1 MENDLYMAIDIFG
14 LEETTVSKN
23 LRGVIVSLYGLPKT
37 GKTSTAVKFPKSLLL
52 AGEIGFNAL
61 AGIKAQPIQKWS
73 EFKTVLKQL
82 AKPEA
87 KDYYETIIL
96 DTVDIFYD
104 LAESFICQ
112 REGVDLIGDIP
123 YGGGYKMLRKE
134 FNDALRSIPMMGFGL
149 VMISHA
155 QIKTVNDSAGNEY
168 SKTMLSLADRP
179 RGIVTGMADIIGYAE
194 GIEVEGTPRTV
205 LHLRDT
211 PRFEAGSRWKH
222 MSSVIPFEYNA
233 LVEDY
238 AQAVEK
244 EAQEK
249 GVTAVVNDKPNNY
262 EKHVEIPFDEVKA
275 EIDKTIA
282 TIMQDTE
289 KQESNAAKI
298 KKIVE
303 SHLGKGKMLKDT
315 TEDQRDH
322 IELILGDLKE
332 LS

>member
-1 MENDLYMAIDIFG
+1 MSIDIFG
-14 LEETTVSKN
+14 LEPTTVSKN

-37 GKTSTAVKFPKSLLL
+37 GKTTTATKFPKSLLL

-61 AGIKAQPIQKWS
+61 AGIKAQPIQKWAD
-73 EFKTVLKQL
+73 FKTVLKQL
-82 AKPEA
+82 SKPEA
-87 KDYYETIIL
+87 KDHYETIIL

-104 LAESFICQ
+104 LAEKHVCQ
-112 REGVDLIGDIP
+112 REGVELIGDIP
-123 YGGGYKMLRKE
+123 YGGGYKMLRTE

-155 QIKTVNDSAGNEY
+155 QIKTVTDSAGVEY

-194 GIEVEGTPRTV
+194 GVEVNGEAKTV

-211 PRFEAGSRWKH
+211 PRFEAGSRWKY
-222 MSSVIPFEYNA
+222 MSPVIKFDYQS

-244 EAQEK
+244 EAEDK
-249 GVTAVVNDKPNNY
+249 GVSIVSNEDRVNNY
-262 EKHVEIPFDEVKA
+262 EKRNEKSFSDIKA
-275 EIDKTIA
+275 EIDHTIA
-282 TIMQDTE
+282 ELMKDKSSEEQAVQAE
-289 KQESNAAKI
+289 VI
-298 KKIVE
+298 KKVVE
-303 SHLGKGKMLKDT
+303 SHLGKSKMIKDA

-322 IELILGDLKE
+322 IELVLLDLQDLKA
-332 LS
+332 S

>member
-1 MENDLYMAIDIFG
+1 MVNIFE
-14 LEETTVSKN
+14 LEPTTVSKN

-87 KDYYETIIL
+87 KDHYETIIL

-104 LAESFICQ
+104 LAETFICN
-112 REGVDLIGDIP
+112 REGVDVIGDIP
-123 YGGGYKMLRKE
+123 YGGGYKMLKKE
-134 FNDALRSIPMMGFGL
+134 FNDSLRSIPMMGFGL

-155 QIKTVNDSAGNEY
+155 QIKTVTDSSGNEY

-179 RGIVTGMADIIGYAE
+179 RGAVTGMADIIGYAE
-194 GIEVEGTPRTV
+194 GVEVDGVPRTV

-211 PRFEAGSRWKH
+211 PRFEAGSRWTY

-238 AQAVEK
+238 VQAVEK
-244 EAQEK
+244 EAAEKGISIEVGERTNNYKKHEEVSFDDLKGQVDSIIAKLMEDPNNQEK
-249 GVTAVVNDKPNNY
+249 TAG
-262 EKHVEIPFDEVKA
+262 
-275 EIDKTIA
+275 
-282 TIMQDTE
+282 
-289 KQESNAAKI
+289 KI
-298 KKIVE
+298 KKVIE
-303 SHLGKGKMLKDT
+303 SHLGKGKLLKELN
-315 TEDQRDH
+315 EDQRDH
-322 IELILGDLKE
+322 LELILDDLKAI
-332 LS
+332 